1 MSEESAFPTG
11 YEKADSSAVPQNDI
25 LTHSLSGEREQG
37 RGSDRRTLPHPD
49 PLAHSNVVEGDC
61 LRDSATEWV
70 EAEDEQQMLLLL
82 TIPYPSS
89 AFRFD
94 ILAHFF

>member
-1 MSEESAFPTG
+1 VSQP
-11 YEKADSSAVPQNDI
+11 
-25 LTHSLSGEREQG
+25 
-37 RGSDRRTLPHPD
+37 
-49 PLAHSNVVEGDC
+49 
-61 LRDSATEWV
+61 TEWV